1 MALSVVDSNGDP
13 IDTGSIVGLTVVRG
27 PRRGA
32 ENGENFGILLSQTV
46 KLPSTNER
54 AFLISSNH
62 DSGKAAVLHSSSRR
76 CRCDV
81 SITIGRS
88 SAEYFSHEAE
98 FGAVALNGPYP
109 CGTGLLVTQ
118 CVRYGVL
125 SYGCPAGAVC
135 VPDGAYHGVWA
146 EPGTCF
152 WGI

>member
-13 IDTGSIVGLTVVRG
+13 IDTGSIVDLTVVRG
-27 PRRGA
+27 PRRGTD
-32 ENGENFGILLSQTV
+32 NGENFGILLSQTV

-54 AFLISSNH
+54 AFLTSSNH
-62 DSGKAAVLHSSSRR
+62 DSREAAVLLSSSRR
-76 CRCDV
+76 CRSD
-81 SITIGRS
+81 
-88 SAEYFSHEAE
+88 
-98 FGAVALNGPYP
+98 
-109 CGTGLLVTQ
+109 

-146 EPGTCF
+146 GPGTCF